1 MWDIPVFVGLSVWGI
16 GAHAAA
22 TSLTSPLGPVV
33 DLGYTAYVGN
43 STSPTGQLNSTV
55 TFFGG
60 IRYVQPPLGDLRFRV
75 PKDLDE
81 TYNPNRTVVDAR
93 SWGPI
98 CVQQPA
104 REGLDCLSLNI
115 WKPTSARASKKLPV
129 IFYIHGGGFYAGSS
143 PDFPMYDWVA
153 QDQKVVAVSINY
165 RLNLFGFLDGT
176 AVRANGTPNA
186 GLLGKRAALLWIK
199 RHISA
204 FGGDP
209 DEVTISGESAGN
221 VTSAAGCPTSGTEAM
236 ACLRA
241 APLSALIKSINN
253 VRNNFLA
260 YTLPLDHEIE
270 DVFGNVTSAAG
281 CPTSGTEAMACL
293 RAAPLSALIKSINN
307 VRNNF
312 LAPTIDAPNGF
323 LPDPPCA
330 ARLIAQG
337 KFRRGIDLIAG
348 HTSNDGRNFAGN
360 PKNVNTDNDVRT
372 AVTNRY
378 RHVTSTT
385 LDKILQLYPSP
396 NISGS
401 PFVDNYDRAWTI
413 MQDIIMGCMDQ
424 HWVNA
429 TLRTGRKDAYSYRFN
444 VPNPV
449 DFAANPW
456 RGVGHTSDV
465 YYMFNGATGGTFHPF
480 NTTEVPVAREIIQ
493 STHVQTSLTR
503 SGNPSAFKRAYSP
516 VWPTYAENNRVVMSE
531 DVGGNGNSTASSVEA
546 VLAFEQQRCQFWMSQ
561 NETRV

>member
-1 MWDIPVFVGLSVWGI
+1 MWNIPTFVVLSVLGI

-22 TSLTSPLGPVV
+22 TSLTSSLGPVV
-33 DLGYTAYVGN
+33 DLGYIAYAGN

-60 IRYVQPPLGDLRFRV
+60 IRYVQPPVGDLRFRA

-81 TYNPNRTVVDAR
+81 TYNPTRAVVDAR

-104 REGLDCLSLNI
+104 KEGLGVEDCLSLNI
-115 WKPTSARASKKLPV
+115 WKPTSARAGAKLPV

-165 RLNLFGFLDGT
+165 RLNLLGFLDGT

-186 GLLGKRAALLWIK
+186 GLLDQRAALLWIK

-209 DEVTISGESAGN
+209 DEVTISGESAGGAS
-221 VTSAAGCPTSGTEAM
+221 VLLQATAWGGKAPVPFK
-236 ACLRA
+236 RA
-241 APLSALIKSINN
+241 VAQSIG
-253 VRNNFLA
+253 L

-270 DVFGNVTSAAG
+270 DIFGNVTSAAG

-312 LAPTIDAPNGF
+312 LAPTIDEPNGF
-323 LPDPPCA
+323 LPDLPS
-330 ARLIAQG
+330 RLIAQG

-348 HTSNDGRNFAGN
+348 HTTNDGRNFAGN
-360 PKNVNTDNDVRT
+360 PKNVNSDADVRT

-378 RHVTSTT
+378 RHVTSAT
-385 LDKILQLYPSP
+385 LDKVLQLYPSP

-429 TLRTGRKDAYSYRFN
+429 TLRTGHKNAYSYR
-444 VPNPV
+444 
-449 DFAANPW
+449 
-456 RGVGHTSDV
+456 
-465 YYMFNGATGGTFHPF
+465 
-480 NTTEVPVAREIIQ
+480 
-493 STHVQTSLTR
+493 
-503 SGNPSAFKRAYSP
+503 
-516 VWPTYAENNRVVMSE
+516 
-531 DVGGNGNSTASSVEA
+531 
-546 VLAFEQQRCQFWMSQ
+546 
-561 NETRV
+561 

>member
-1 MWDIPVFVGLSVWGI
+1 MWDIPAFVVLSVLGI
-16 GAHAAA
+16 GAHAVAA
-22 TSLTSPLGPVV
+22 GLTSSLGPVV
-33 DLGYTAYVGN
+33 DLGYIAYVGN

-60 IRYVQPPLGDLRFRV
+60 IRYVQPPIGDLRFRA
-75 PKDLDE
+75 PKDIDE
-81 TYNPNRTVVDAR
+81 TYNPTRAVVDAT

-104 REGLDCLSLNI
+104 KEGLGVEDCLSLNI
-115 WKPTSARASKKLPV
+115 WKPTSVRAGAKLPV
-129 IFYIHGGGFYAGSS
+129 ILYIHGGGFYAGSP

-176 AVRANGTPNA
+176 AVRVNGTPNA
-186 GLLGKRAALLWIK
+186 GLLDQRAALFWIK

-209 DEVTISGESAGN
+209 DEVTISGESAGGAS
-221 VTSAAGCPTSGTEAM
+221 VLLQATAWGGKAPVPFK
-236 ACLRA
+236 RA
-241 APLSALIKSINN
+241 VAQSIG
-253 VRNNFLA
+253 L

-270 DVFGNVTSAAG
+270 DIFGNVTSAAG
-281 CPTSGTEAMACL
+281 CPASGTEAMACL

-312 LAPTIDAPNGF
+312 LAPTIDGPNGF
-323 LPDPPCA
+323 LPDLPS
-330 ARLIAQG
+330 RLITRG
-337 KFRRGIDLIAG
+337 KFRRGIDLVAG
-348 HTSNDGRNFAGN
+348 HTTNDGRNFAGN
-360 PKNVNTDNDVRT
+360 PKNVNTDADVRT

-378 RHVTSTT
+378 RHVTGAT
-385 LDKILQLYPSP
+385 LDKVLQLYPSP

-401 PFVDNYDRAWTI
+401 PFADNYDRAWTI

-449 DFAANPW
+449 DFATNPW

-465 YYMFNGATGGTFHPF
+465 YYLFNGATGGTFHPF
-480 NTTEVPVAREIIQ
+480 NATEVPVAREIIQ
-493 STHVQTSLTR
+493 YWTSFTR
-503 SGNPSAFKRAYSP
+503 SGNPTTFKRAYSP
-516 VWPTYAENNRVVMSE
+516 VWLTYTENSRVVMSE
-531 DVGGNGNSTASSVEA
+531 DVGGNGNNTASLVEA
-546 VLAFEQQRCQFWMSQ
+546 VLAYEQQRCQFWMSQ

>member
-1 MWDIPVFVGLSVWGI
+1 MRSFSFLVALSAWSI
-16 GAHAAA
+16 GAQEAVAN
-22 TSLTSPLGPVV
+22 LTSSLGPVI
-33 DLGYTAYVGN
+33 DLGYTAYAGN
-43 STSPTGQLNSTV
+43 STSPTGQPNSTV

-60 IRYVQPPLGDLRFRV
+60 IRYAQPPLGDLRFRA

-81 TYNPNRTVVDAR
+81 TYNPSRTVIDAR

-104 REGLDCLSLNI
+104 KEGLGVEDCLSLNI
-115 WKPTSARASKKLPV
+115 WKPTSAKAGAKLPV

-143 PDFPMYDWVA
+143 PDFPMYDWVT
-153 QDQKVVAVSINY
+153 QDQNIVAISINY

-186 GLLGKRAALLWIK
+186 GLLDQRAALFWIK

-209 DEVTISGESAGN
+209 DEVTISGESAGGASVLLQATAWGGKVQVPFKRAIAQSIGLFPLPLNHELEGIFGN
-221 VTSAAGCPTSGTEAM
+221 VTSAAGCPASGTEAM

-241 APLSALIKSINN
+241 APLSELIKSINS
-253 VRNNFLA
+253 VRNN
-260 YTLPLDHEIE
+260 Y
-270 DVFGNVTSAAG
+270 
-281 CPTSGTEAMACL
+281 
-293 RAAPLSALIKSINN
+293 
-307 VRNNF
+307 
-312 LAPTIDAPNGF
+312 LAPTIDGPNGF
-323 LPDPPCA
+323 IPDLPS
-330 ARLIAQG
+330 RLITQG
-337 KFRRGIDLIAG
+337 KFRRGIDLIGG
-348 HTSNDGRNFAGN
+348 HTTNDGRNFAGN
-360 PKNVNTDNDVRT
+360 PKNVNTDEDVRT

-378 RHVTSTT
+378 RHVTNAT
-385 LDKILQLYPSP
+385 LDKALQLYPSP
-396 NISGS
+396 GTSGS

-429 TLRTGRKDAYSYRFN
+429 TVKTGHKNAYSYRFN

-480 NTTEVPVAREIIQ
+480 NTTEVPVAEEIIQ
-493 STHVQTSLTR
+493 YWASFSR
-503 SGNPSAFKRAYSP
+503 AGNPSTFKRAYSP
-516 VWPTYAENNRVVMSE
+516 IWPPYAGNSRVVMSE
-531 DVGGNGNSTASSVEA
+531 DVRGNSNGTASSVEA
-546 VLAFEQQRCQFWMSQ
+546 VLAYEQQRCQFWMSQ

>member
-1 MWDIPVFVGLSVWGI
+1 MGKISAFAVLGTLGI
-16 GAHAAA
+16 GAHVAA
-22 TSLTSPLGPVV
+22 TNITSPLGPVI
-33 DLGYTAYVGN
+33 DLGYTAYAGN

-60 IRYVQPPLGDLRFRV
+60 IRYVQPPLGALRFRE
-75 PKDLDE
+75 PKNLDE

-93 SWGPI
+93 TWGPI

-104 REGLDCLSLNI
+104 KEGLGVEDCLSLNI
-115 WKPTSARASKKLPV
+115 WKPTSAKAGAKLPV

-153 QDQKVVAVSINY
+153 QDQNVVAVSINY

-176 AVRANGTPNA
+176 AVRVDGTPNA
-186 GLLGKRAALLWIK
+186 GLLDQRAALLWIK

-204 FGGDP
+204 FGGEP
-209 DEVTISGESAGN
+209 DEVTISGESAGGASVLLQATAWGGKVPVPFKRAIAQSIGLYTLPLDHEIEGVFEN

-241 APLSALIKSINN
+241 APLS
-253 VRNNFLA
+253 
-260 YTLPLDHEIE
+260 T
-270 DVFGNVTSAAG
+270 
-281 CPTSGTEAMACL
+281 
-293 RAAPLSALIKSINN
+293 LIKSINN

-312 LAPTIDAPNGF
+312 LAPTIDGPNGF
-323 LPDPPCA
+323 LPDLPS
-330 ARLIAQG
+330 RLIAQG
-337 KFRRGIDLIAG
+337 KFRRGIDVIAG
-348 HTSNDGRNFAGN
+348 HTTNDGRNFAGN
-360 PKNVNTDNDVRT
+360 PKNVNTDNDVRN

-385 LDKILQLYPSP
+385 LDKVMQLYPSP
-396 NISGS
+396 NKSGS

-413 MQDIIMGCMDQ
+413 MQDIIMGCMDE

-429 TLRTGRKDAYSYRFN
+429 TLRTGRQNAYSYRFN

-465 YYMFNGATGGTFHPF
+465 YYMFNGATGGTFHPY
-480 NTTEVPVAREIIQ
+480 NITEVSVSQEIIQ
-493 STHVQTSLTR
+493 YWTSFSR
-503 SGNPSAFKRAYSP
+503 SGNPSTFKRAYSP
-516 VWPTYAENNRVVMSE
+516 VWPNYAENTRVVMSE

-546 VLAFEQQRCQFWMSQ
+546 VLSFEQQHCQFWMSQ

>member
-1 MWDIPVFVGLSVWGI
+1 MWNIPVFIVLGILSA

-22 TSLTSPLGPVV
+22 TNPTSSLGTVV
-33 DLGYTAYVGN
+33 DLGYIAYAGN

-60 IRYVQPPLGDLRFRV
+60 IRYVQPPLGALRFRA
-75 PKDLDE
+75 PENLDE
-81 TYNPNRTVVDAR
+81 SYNPNRTVADAR
-93 SWGPI
+93 TWGPI

-104 REGLDCLSLNI
+104 KEGLGVEDCLSLNI
-115 WKPTSARASKKLPV
+115 WKPTSARPGAKLPV
-129 IFYIHGGGFYAGSS
+129 FFYIHGGGFYAGSS

-153 QDQKVVAVSINY
+153 QDQNIVANY
-165 RLNLFGFLDGT
+165 RLNLLGFLDGA
-176 AVRANGTPNA
+176 AVRTNGTPNA
-186 GLLGKRAALLWIK
+186 GLLDQRAALLWVK

-209 DEVTISGESAGN
+209 DEVTISGESAGGAS
-221 VTSAAGCPTSGTEAM
+221 VLLQATAWGGKAPVPFR
-236 ACLRA
+236 RA
-241 APLSALIKSINN
+241 IAQSIG
-253 VRNNFLA
+253 L

-270 DVFGNVTSAAG
+270 GVFGNVTSAAG
-281 CPTSGTEAMACL
+281 CPTSGADAMACL
-293 RAAPLSALIKSINN
+293 RTVPLSALIKSINN

-312 LAPTIDAPNGF
+312 LAPTIDGPNGF
-323 LPDPPCA
+323 LPDLPS
-330 ARLIAQG
+330 RLIAQG

-348 HTSNDGRNFAGN
+348 HTTNDGRNFAGN
-360 PKNVNTDNDVRT
+360 PKNVNTDEDVRT

-378 RHVTSTT
+378 RHVTTAT
-385 LDKILQLYPSP
+385 LDKVLQLYPSP

-401 PFVDNYDRAWTI
+401 PFVENYDRAWTI

-429 TLRTGRKDAYSYRFN
+429 TSRTGRKNAYSYRFN

-465 YYMFNGATGGTFHPF
+465 YYMFNGATGGTFHSF
-480 NTTEVPVAREIIQ
+480 NTTEVPVAQEIIQ
-493 STHVQTSLTR
+493 YWSSFTR
-503 SGNPSAFKRAYSP
+503 SGNPSTFKRTYSP

-531 DVGGNGNSTASSVEA
+531 DVDGNGNSTASSVES
-546 VLAFEQQRCQFWMSQ
+546 VLAFEQKRCQFWMSQ